1 MPHPTRLIRHGPFEA
16 EVDEDLAPLVLGLW
30 RAGIETASACQDEG
44 ESDAEVGDAAGV
56 GRRGRAYV
64 EFVTLDDALR
74 FYDLAAA
81 EVAEAEDLYARMGN
95 HAAAGAWE
103 ALSAQRALSP
113 VDQKI
118 NDAVLALVALGFK
131 QVEAHETVRGAV
143 AALGEKATLEEVVR
157 ACLKKG

>member
-95 HAAAGAWE
+95 HAAPGAWE
-103 ALSAQRALSP
+103 ARITVYDTRITSGTGDLSAPPRFAP
-113 VDQKI
+113 GVVRVRFPRTDI
-118 NDAVLALVALGFK
+118 AVL
-131 QVEAHETVRGAV
+131 T
-143 AALGEKATLEEVVR
+143 TLI
-157 ACLKKG
+157 ASGSSGG